1 MSAVQSTKPTPA
13 AGRALRAISGGKL
26 AKLAGGQNANPKVA
40 IVVTLIIG
48 VAAIQTLQLLLNIF
62 VAQGAYQLSDLKK
75 EKRELGITAQIIG
88 EQVDSLSSNQN
99 LANAAQKMGM
109 ISNANPVFLRLDDQ
123 RVFGKPKAALN
134 AENRTSRNLI
144 PNSQLVV
151 TSNITPESLA
161 AAEKQQAEAAAEAA
175 TTSTV
180 TTPTSVTGG
189 GLQFGAAAPSKPATS
204 SAIGGAAA
212 PTAATGATT
221 TSSGSGFKLQVPA
234 VGGNR

>member
-1 MSAVQSTKPTPA
+1 MSAIQSTKPTPA
-13 AGRALRAISGGKL
+13 AGRALRAIAGGKL
-26 AKLAGGQNANPKVA
+26 AKLAGGRNANPKVA
-40 IVVTLIIG
+40 IVVTLIVG
-48 VAAIQTLQLLLNIF
+48 VAAVQTLQLLLNIF

-109 ISNANPVFLRLDDQ
+109 ISNANPVFLRLEDQ

-144 PNSQLVV
+144 PNSQLIV

-161 AAEKQQAEAAAEAA
+161 AAEQQAEDAAAAAATGTSA
-175 TTSTV
+175 TTSA
-180 TTPTSVTGG
+180 VTGG
-189 GLQFGAAAPSKPATS
+189 GLQFGAAAPSKPAT
-204 SAIGGAAA
+204 AG
-212 PTAATGATT
+212 ATGATGSGVTAPIAST